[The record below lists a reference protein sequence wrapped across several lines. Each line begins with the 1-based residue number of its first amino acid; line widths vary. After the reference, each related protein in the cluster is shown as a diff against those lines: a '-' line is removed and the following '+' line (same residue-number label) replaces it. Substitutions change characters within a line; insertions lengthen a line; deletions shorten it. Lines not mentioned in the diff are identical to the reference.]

1 MNAMNDK
8 NLELKRKMNSGKM
21 FASVADFVAAV
32 CFFAAYVSTD
42 EMLFLVMAA
51 VLFVSGFAIIIIFSK
66 LEKRFTSI
74 MDSSQLDND
83 SQQNFKGSND

>member
-1 MNAMNDK
+1 MNDK
-8 NLELKRKMNSGKM
+8 DLELKRKMNSGKM

-42 EMLFLVMAA
+42 EILFLVMAV

-66 LEKRFTSI
+66 LENRFSSI
-74 MDSSQLDND
+74 INSPKPEKD
-83 SQQNFKGSND
+83 SQQNNKGQND